1 MTSVHIKTPEYV
13 TGLFILMHW
22 AHASRCKQEGLAA
35 LFAENTKE
43 EENSGKKGWR
53 EISSHDNMLTAQQLL
68 VWTIRS
74 TAVVCWS
81 MLNWTGC

>member
-43 EENSGKKGWR
+43 EENSGKKG
-53 EISSHDNMLTAQQLL
+53 
-68 VWTIRS
+68 
-74 TAVVCWS
+74 
-81 MLNWTGC
+81 